1 MTKFRIKLD
10 RKRKEKLEFISSE
23 KNFHHNLKKK
33 TKAKVVLLRSN
44 GKSIKEIM
52 NETNLSKGTIIKY
65 LEAYC
70 KRDMNGIIGNVVYKV
85 SELENIKSD
94 LINEFKESPPYS
106 YKEASE
112 RIKNYII
119 LQKVKVQL
127 EDILLKI
134 IFTHQERE
142 KLQKRKTIEANLSF
156 YHIQAFYNI

>member
-23 KNFHHNLKKK
+23 KNFRHNLKKK

-94 LINEFKESPPYS
+94 LINEFKETPPYS

-112 RIKNYII
+112 RIK
-119 LQKVKVQL
+119 
-127 EDILLKI
+127 
-134 IFTHQERE
+134 
-142 KLQKRKTIEANLSF
+142 KLYNITKSESATRRYLIKNNIYTSRKRKTNKKGKR
-156 YHIQAFYNI
+156 

>member
-23 KNFHHNLKKK
+23 KNFRHNLKKK

-70 KRDMNGIIGNVVYKV
+70 KRDMNGIIGNVAYKV

-94 LINEFKESPPYS
+94 LINEFKETPPYS

-112 RIKNYII
+112 RIK
-119 LQKVKVQL
+119 
-127 EDILLKI
+127 
-134 IFTHQERE
+134 
-142 KLQKRKTIEANLSF
+142 KLYNITKSESATRRYLIKNNIYTSRKRKTNKKEKR
-156 YHIQAFYNI
+156 

>member
-23 KNFHHNLKKK
+23 KNFRHNLKKK

-112 RIKNYII
+112 RIK
-119 LQKVKVQL
+119 
-127 EDILLKI
+127 
-134 IFTHQERE
+134 
-142 KLQKRKTIEANLSF
+142 KLYNITKSESATRRYLIKNNIYTSRKRKTNKKEKR
-156 YHIQAFYNI
+156 

>member
-23 KNFHHNLKKK
+23 KNFRHNLKKK

-94 LINEFKESPPYS
+94 LINEFKETPPYS

-112 RIKNYII
+112 RIK
-119 LQKVKVQL
+119 
-127 EDILLKI
+127 
-134 IFTHQERE
+134 
-142 KLQKRKTIEANLSF
+142 KLYNITKSESATRRYLIKNNICTSRKRKTNKKEK
-156 YHIQAFYNI
+156 Q

>member
-23 KNFHHNLKKK
+23 KNFRHNLKKK

-70 KRDMNGIIGNVVYKV
+70 KRDMNCIIGNVVYKV

-94 LINEFKESPPYS
+94 LINEFKETPPYS

-112 RIKNYII
+112 RIK
-119 LQKVKVQL
+119 
-127 EDILLKI
+127 
-134 IFTHQERE
+134 
-142 KLQKRKTIEANLSF
+142 KLYNITKSESATRRYLIKNNIYTSRKRKTNKKGKR
-156 YHIQAFYNI
+156 

>member
-112 RIKNYII
+112 RIK
-119 LQKVKVQL
+119 
-127 EDILLKI
+127 
-134 IFTHQERE
+134 
-142 KLQKRKTIEANLSF
+142 KLYNITKSESATRRYLIKNNIYTSRKRKTTKKKNDRS
-156 YHIQAFYNI
+156 

>member
-23 KNFHHNLKKK
+23 KNFRHNLKKK

-94 LINEFKESPPYS
+94 LINEFKETPPYS

-112 RIKNYII
+112 RIK
-119 LQKVKVQL
+119 
-127 EDILLKI
+127 
-134 IFTHQERE
+134 
-142 KLQKRKTIEANLSF
+142 KL
-156 YHIQAFYNI
+156 YNITKSESATRRYLIKNNIYTSRKKKTNKKEKR